1 LINLFRLIKL
11 KNQDSNGS
19 FAWQKNQ
26 KMKIALFYKPSTMKA
41 CISVFV
47 LMYIFCQPSLA
58 SAGFLSDLVDKIV
71 GNKTQASEIE
81 PANTEVIHNSQNVP
95 LLESSINPDLKNIK
109 DEPTPVSISS
119 NTALSNNGNLDVDS
133 ELEKYDSNVKITTYT
148 VKKGDTLDSIAKK
161 LKISKATIIASN
173 TDLKKSDLLKVGQ
186 PLAIFGIKPDV
197 KEVPVKNE
205 KTIVKKEEEPKAY
218 QINVVG
224 TRNVARVTAKMDIPL
239 VFVSTNEVFDG
250 SSNSPYKE
258 TDVPHPKTVVGKDK
272 YKAEQVIQKTNRK
285 YIIIRT
291 MWLYSDW
298 SENFIHAII
307 KKAKNNS
314 SIKLVYDEIGSPTN
328 SNDLAKAILKL
339 IKHKKYGIY
348 HITNKGSASR
358 LEFGREI
365 LKQLHFTTKIQAI
378 PLVEFKRLSKPP
390 LYSVLDL

>member
-1 LINLFRLIKL
+1 VKILITGANGQLAKAIKEQNTSHELIMATKSQL
-11 KNQDSNGS
+11 NIENRVDV
-19 FAWQKNQ
+19 
-26 KMKIALFYKPSTMKA
+26 YKT
-41 CISVFV
+41 ISLHKPDMVFH
-47 LMYIFCQPSLA
+47 LA
-58 SAGFLSDLVDKIV
+58 SMTRGDECA
-71 GNKTQASEIE
+71 
-81 PANTEVIHNSQNVP
+81 ANP
-95 LLESSINPDLKNIK
+95 K
-109 DEPTPVSISS
+109 
-119 NTALSNNGNLDVDS
+119 
-133 ELEKYDSNVKITTYT
+133 
-148 VKKGDTLDSIAKK
+148 
-161 LKISKATIIASN
+161 
-173 TDLKKSDLLKVGQ
+173 
-186 PLAIFGIKPDV
+186 
-197 KEVPVKNE
+197 
-205 KTIVKKEEEPKAY
+205 KAY

-378 PLVEFKRLSKPP
+378 PLMEFKRLSKPP
-390 LYSVLDL
+390 LYSVLDTTKVEKMGIRMRNWKTALNEFVSKNIHEKTTH